1 MSRINQN
8 VGSMVAQRVLS
19 QQNMDLSKTLN
30 RLSTGLRI
38 VRGSDDPA
46 GLIASENLRAEK
58 VAINSAMNNAE
69 RAEQVVNVAE
79 GGLQEISSMLVELQ
93 SLVTS
98 TANEA
103 GVSNEEKEAN
113 QLQIDS
119 ILQSIDRIA
128 NSTSFQ
134 GIKLLNGNFEY
145 TTNGVDQT
153 QIDDLKINSAKLSNA
168 AGSSMNV
175 DVTLV
180 NSATTGSVFLLDD
193 GAGGIDANGAGQ
205 ITFEITGN
213 EGTQQFTFAEGTAIA
228 DVANAINSFTDALGV
243 TATSAA
249 AGDDVQIDSTG
260 YGTDQFVRVRQL
272 SDNGGSNFVS
282 SAANGAA
289 VNDLKA
295 FGADAEVN
303 INGISA
309 TTNGL
314 QARVSSEGFDV
325 SLMLDSAF
333 AGAGGTGGTSS
344 FSITGGGADFNLGPQ
359 VNLANKVSLGIEA
372 VTTGSL
378 GSSASGT
385 LDSLKAGGL
394 SNVVNGDLSKAQ
406 GVVEDAIK
414 QVSGMR
420 GRLGAFQ
427 KNTVGSTINS
437 LSIALENTSAA
448 ESVIRDADFAAETA
462 NMTRA
467 QILGQAATQA
477 LAMANNQPS
486 SVLAL
491 LG

>member
-79 GGLQEISSMLVELQ
+79 GGLQEISNMLVELQ

-103 GVSNEEKEAN
+103 GVSGEEKEAN

-145 TTNGVDQT
+145 TTNSVNQAE
-153 QIDDLKINSAKLSNA
+153 IDDLKINSAKLSNT
-168 AGSSMNV
+168 AGASMNV

-180 NSATTGSVFLLDD
+180 NSANTAQAYLLDSGLTMGTNGD
-193 GAGGIDANGAGQ
+193 GQ
-205 ITFEITGN
+205 VTFEITGN
-213 EGTQQFTFAEGTAIA
+213 EGTQQFTFAEGTANA
-228 DVANAINSFTDALGV
+228 DVVAAINSFSDALGV
-243 TATSAA
+243 SASTD
-249 AGDDVQIDSTG
+249 GDDIQIDSSG

-272 SDNGGSNFVS
+272 SNNGGSNFVS
-282 SAANGAA
+282 DSQGGAA
-289 VNDLKA
+289 VNDLKD
-295 FGADAEVN
+295 FGVNAEVN

-314 QARVSSEGFDV
+314 EARVSSEGFDV
-325 SLMLDSAF
+325 TLMLDSAF
-333 AGAGGTGGTSS
+333 AGAGGTAGTSS

-385 LDSLKAGGL
+385 LDTLKAGGL

-406 GVVEDAIK
+406 SVVEDAIK

>member
-58 VAINSAMNNAE
+58 AAINSAMNNAE

-103 GVSNEEKEAN
+103 GVSKEEKEAN

-180 NSATTGSVFLLDD
+180 DSATTGSVFLLDD
-193 GAGGIDANGAGQ
+193 GAGGVDANGAGQ
-205 ITFEITGN
+205 VTFEITGN
-213 EGTQQFTFAEGTAIA
+213 KGTQQFTFAEGTQVSA
-228 DVANAINSFTDALGV
+228 VVTSINTFSEALGV
-243 TATSAA
+243 SASLDNV
-249 AGDDVQIDSTG
+249 DDVRFDSTG

-272 SDNGGSNFVS
+272 SENGGSNFVS
-282 SAANGAA
+282 ATAGGSG

-295 FGADAEVN
+295 FGEDAEVN

-325 SLMLDSAF
+325 SLMLDAAF

-359 VNLANKVSLGIEA
+359 VNLANKVSLGIDA

-406 GVVEDAIK
+406 SVVEDAIK
-414 QVSGMR
+414 QISGMR

>member
-153 QIDDLKINSAKLSNA
+153 EIDDLKINSAKLSNA

-272 SDNGGSNFVS
+272 SDNGGTNFVS
-282 SAANGAA
+282 ATAGGAG

-295 FGADAEVN
+295 FGEDAEVN

-359 VNLANKVSLGIEA
+359 VNLANKVSLGIDA

-414 QVSGMR
+414 QVSSMR

>member
-79 GGLQEISSMLVELQ
+79 GGLQEISNMLVELQ

-103 GVSNEEKEAN
+103 GVSGEEKEAN

-145 TTNGVDQT
+145 TTAGVNQT
-153 QIDDLKINSAKLSNA
+153 EIDDLKINSAKLSNA
-168 AGSSMNV
+168 AGASMNV

-180 NSATTGSVFLLDD
+180 NSANTAQAFLLDS
-193 GAGGIDANGAGQ
+193 GLTMGANGEGQ
-205 ITFEITGN
+205 VTFEITGN
-213 EGTQQFTFAEGTAIA
+213 DGSQQFTFAEGTQVSA
-228 DVANAINSFTDALGV
+228 VVTAINTFGDALGV
-243 TATSAA
+243 EAVLD
-249 AGDDVQIDSTG
+249 GDDVRIDSTG

-272 SDNGGSNFVS
+272 SDNGGTNYVS
-282 SAANGAA
+282 ASLGGAS
-289 VNDLKA
+289 VNDLKD
-295 FGADAEVN
+295 FGVNAEVN

-314 QARVSSEGFDV
+314 EARVSSEGFDV
-325 SLMLDSAF
+325 TLMLDSAF
-333 AGAGGTGGTSS
+333 AGAGGSAGTSS

-378 GSSASGT
+378 GSNGSGT
-385 LDSLKAGGL
+385 LDTLKAGGL

-406 GVVEDAIK
+406 TVVEDAIK
-414 QVSGMR
+414 QVSSMR

>member
-79 GGLQEISSMLVELQ
+79 GGLQEISNMLVELQ

-145 TTNGVDQT
+145 TTTGVNQT
-153 QIDDLKINSAKLSNA
+153 EIDDLKINSAKLSNA
-168 AGSSMNV
+168 AGASLNV

-180 NSATTGSVFLLDD
+180 NSATTAAVFLLDD
-193 GAGGIDANGAGQ
+193 GAGGVDANGSGQ
-205 ITFEITGN
+205 VTFEITGN
-213 EGTQQFTFAEGTAIA
+213 EGTQQFTFAEGTANA
-228 DVANAINSFTDALGV
+228 DVVAAINSFSDALGV
-243 TATSAA
+243 SASTD
-249 AGDDVQIDSTG
+249 GDDIQIDSSG
-260 YGTDQFVRVRQL
+260 FGTDQFVRVRQL
-272 SDNGGSNFVS
+272 SNNGGSNFVS
-282 SAANGAA
+282 DSQGGAA
-289 VNDLKA
+289 VNDLKD
-295 FGADAEVN
+295 FGVNAEVN

-314 QARVSSEGFDV
+314 EARVSSEGFDV
-325 SLMLDSAF
+325 TLMLDSAF
-333 AGAGGTGGTSS
+333 AGAGGAAGTSS

-378 GSSASGT
+378 GSSGSGT
-385 LDSLKAGGL
+385 LDTLKAGGL

-406 GVVEDAIK
+406 SVVEDAIK
-414 QVSGMR
+414 QVSSMR

>member
-1 MSRINQN
+1 M
-8 VGSMVAQRVLS
+8 
-19 QQNMDLSKTLN
+19 
-30 RLSTGLRI
+30 
-38 VRGSDDPA
+38 
-46 GLIASENLRAEK
+46 
-58 VAINSAMNNAE
+58 
-69 RAEQVVNVAE
+69 
-79 GGLQEISSMLVELQ
+79 
-93 SLVTS
+93 
-98 TANEA
+98 
-103 GVSNEEKEAN
+103 
-113 QLQIDS
+113 
-119 ILQSIDRIA
+119 
-128 NSTSFQ
+128 
-134 GIKLLNGNFEY
+134 
-145 TTNGVDQT
+145 
-153 QIDDLKINSAKLSNA
+153 
-168 AGSSMNV
+168 
-175 DVTLV
+175 
-180 NSATTGSVFLLDD
+180 
-193 GAGGIDANGAGQ
+193 
-205 ITFEITGN
+205 
-213 EGTQQFTFAEGTAIA
+213 
-228 DVANAINSFTDALGV
+228 
-243 TATSAA
+243 
-249 AGDDVQIDSTG
+249 
-260 YGTDQFVRVRQL
+260 
-272 SDNGGSNFVS
+272 
-282 SAANGAA
+282 
-289 VNDLKA
+289 
-295 FGADAEVN
+295 
-303 INGISA
+303 
-309 TTNGL
+309 
-314 QARVSSEGFDV
+314 SSEGFDV

-333 AGAGGTGGTSS
+333 AGAGGAGGTSS

-359 VNLANKVSLGIEA
+359 VNLANKVSLGIDA

>member
-145 TTNGVDQT
+145 TTTGVDQT
-153 QIDDLKINSAKLSNA
+153 EIDDLKINSAKLSNA

-180 NSATTGSVFLLDD
+180 NSANKGTAFLLDD
-193 GAGGIDANGAGQ
+193 NAGAIDTNGAGQ
-205 ITFEITGN
+205 VTFEITGN
-213 EGTQQFTFAEGTAIA
+213 EGTQQFTFAEGTAMS
-228 DVANAINSFTDALGV
+228 DVVDAINTFGDALGV
-243 TATSAA
+243 VASTD
-249 AGDDVQIDSTG
+249 GNDVQIDSSG
-260 YGTDQFVRVRQL
+260 FGSDSFVRVRQL
-272 SDNGGSNFVS
+272 SDNGGTSYVS
-282 SAANGAA
+282 TAQDGAA
-289 VNDLKA
+289 VNDYKG
-295 FGADAEVN
+295 FGTNAEVN

-325 SLMLDSAF
+325 SIMLDSAF
-333 AGAGGTGGTSS
+333 AGAGGTAGTSS

-394 SNVVNGDLSKAQ
+394 ANVVNGDLSSAQ

>member
-153 QIDDLKINSAKLSNA
+153 EIDDLKINSAKLSNA

-180 NSATTGSVFLLDD
+180 DSAATGAAFLLD
-193 GAGGIDANGAGQ
+193 AGTTIDTNGAGQ
-205 ITFEITGN
+205 VTFEITGN

-359 VNLANKVSLGIEA
+359 VNLANKVSLGIDA

-414 QVSGMR
+414 QVSSMR

-486 SVLAL
+486 SVLSL

>member
-180 NSATTGSVFLLDD
+180 DSATTGSVFLLDD

-205 ITFEITGN
+205 VTFEITGN

>member
-8 VGSMVAQRVLS
+8 VGSMVAQRVLA

-58 VAINSAMNNAE
+58 AAINSAMNNAE

-145 TTNGVDQT
+145 TTTGVDQA

-168 AGSSMNV
+168 AGSSLNV
-175 DVTLV
+175 DITLV
-180 NSATTGSVFLLDD
+180 DSASTAAAFLLDNGTTVD
-193 GAGGIDANGAGQ
+193 AGGSGQ
-205 ITFEITGN
+205 VTFEVTGN
-213 EGTQQFTFAEGTAIA
+213 KGTQQFTFAEGTQVSA
-228 DVANAINSFTDALGV
+228 VVTSINTFSEALGV
-243 TATSAA
+243 SASLDNV
-249 AGDDVQIDSTG
+249 DDVRFDSTG

-272 SDNGGSNFVS
+272 SENGGNNFVS
-282 SAANGAA
+282 TSAGGTGI
-289 VNDLKA
+289 NDLKA
-295 FGADAEVN
+295 FGDDAKVN

-325 SLMLDSAF
+325 SIMLDAAF
-333 AGAGGTGGTSS
+333 AGAGGAGGTSS

-359 VNLANKVSLGIEA
+359 VNLANKVSLGIDA

-406 GVVEDAIK
+406 SVVEDAIK
-414 QVSGMR
+414 QISGMR

>member
-1 MSRINQN
+1 
-8 VGSMVAQRVLS
+8 
-19 QQNMDLSKTLN
+19 
-30 RLSTGLRI
+30 

-79 GGLQEISSMLVELQ
+79 GGLQEISNMLVELQ

-145 TTNGVDQT
+145 TTTGVDQT
-153 QIDDLKINSAKLSNA
+153 EIDDLKINSAKLSNS
-168 AGSSMNV
+168 AGASMNV

-180 NSATTGSVFLLDD
+180 NSATTASVFLLDD
-193 GAGGIDANGAGQ
+193 GAGGVAANGSGQ
-205 ITFEITGN
+205 VTFEITGN
-213 EGTQQFTFAEGTAIA
+213 EGTQQFTFAEGTATA
-228 DVANAINSFTDALGV
+228 DVVAAINSFSDALGV
-243 TATSAA
+243 SASTD
-249 AGDDVQIDSTG
+249 GDDIQIDSSG
-260 YGTDQFVRVRQL
+260 FGTDQFVRVRQL
-272 SDNGGSNFVS
+272 SENGGSNFVS
-282 SAANGAA
+282 ATQGGAS
-289 VNDLKA
+289 VNDLKD
-295 FGADAEVN
+295 FGVNAEVN

-314 QARVSSEGFDV
+314 EARVSSEGFDV

-378 GSSASGT
+378 GSTGSGT
-385 LDSLKAGGL
+385 LDTLKAGGL

-406 GVVEDAIK
+406 SVVEDAIK

>member
-145 TTNGVDQT
+145 TTTGVDQT
-153 QIDDLKINSAKLSNA
+153 EIDDLKINSAKLSNA

-180 NSATTGSVFLLDD
+180 DSATTGSVFLLDD

-333 AGAGGTGGTSS
+333 AGANGTGGTSS

-414 QVSGMR
+414 QVSSMR

>member
-205 ITFEITGN
+205 VTFEITGN

>member
-79 GGLQEISSMLVELQ
+79 GGLQEISNMLVELQ

-153 QIDDLKINSAKLSNA
+153 EIDDLKINSAKLSNS
-168 AGSSMNV
+168 AGASLNV

-180 NSATTGSVFLLDD
+180 NSATTAAVFLLDD
-193 GAGGIDANGAGQ
+193 GAGGVAANGSGQ
-205 ITFEITGN
+205 VTFEITGN
-213 EGTQQFTFAEGTAIA
+213 EGTQQFTFAEGTANA
-228 DVANAINSFTDALGV
+228 DVVAAINSFSDALGV
-243 TATSAA
+243 SASTD
-249 AGDDVQIDSTG
+249 GDDIQIDSSG
-260 YGTDQFVRVRQL
+260 FGTDQFVRVRQL
-272 SDNGGSNFVS
+272 SNNGGSNFVS
-282 SAANGAA
+282 DSQGGAA
-289 VNDLKA
+289 VNDLKD
-295 FGADAEVN
+295 FGVNAEVN

-314 QARVSSEGFDV
+314 EARVSSEGFDV

-378 GSSASGT
+378 GSSGSGT
-385 LDSLKAGGL
+385 LDTLKAGGL

-406 GVVEDAIK
+406 SVVEEAIK

>member
-19 QQNMDLSKTLN
+19 QQNMDLSRTLN

-58 VAINSAMNNAE
+58 VAINAAMSNAE

-79 GGLQEISSMLVELQ
+79 GGLQEISNMLVELQ

-103 GVSNEEKEAN
+103 GVSAKEKEAN

-145 TTNGVDQT
+145 TTTGVNQAE
-153 QIDDLKINSAKLSNA
+153 IDDLQINSAKLSNT
-168 AGSSMNV
+168 AGSSIDV

-180 NSATTGSVFLLDD
+180 SGAQTARSYLLDD
-193 GAGGIDANGAGQ
+193 GTTIGTNGAGQ
-205 ITFEITGN
+205 VTFEVTGN
-213 EGTQQFTFAEGTAIA
+213 KGTQQFTFAEGTQVSAVIT
-228 DVANAINSFTDALGV
+228 AINTFGDALGV
-243 TATSAA
+243 TASLE
-249 AGDDVQIDSTG
+249 GDDVRIDSDG
-260 YGTDQFVRVRQL
+260 FGSDQFVRVRQL
-272 SDNGGSNFVS
+272 SGNGGTNYVS
-282 SAANGAA
+282 ATQGGAA
-289 VNDLKA
+289 VNDFKD
-295 FGADAEVN
+295 FGVDAEVN
-303 INGISA
+303 INGVSA

-325 SLMLDSAF
+325 SIMLDAAF

-378 GSSASGT
+378 GSSSNGT

-406 GVVEDAIK
+406 SVVEDAIK

-427 KNTVGSTINS
+427 KNTVGSTVNS

-477 LAMANNQPS
+477 LAMANTQPS

>member
-58 VAINSAMNNAE
+58 VAINAAMNNAE

-79 GGLQEISSMLVELQ
+79 GGLQEISNMLVELQ

-103 GVSNEEKEAN
+103 GVSTEEKEAN

-153 QIDDLKINSAKLSNA
+153 EIDDLKINSAKLSNA
-168 AGSSMNV
+168 NGAAINV

-180 NSATTGSVFLLDD
+180 NSANTGQVYLLDSGTTMGTNGD
-193 GAGGIDANGAGQ
+193 GQ
-205 ITFEITGN
+205 VTFEVTGN
-213 EGTQQFTFAEGTAIA
+213 EGTQQFTFAEGTQVSA
-228 DVANAINSFTDALGV
+228 VATAINTFGDALGV
-243 TATSAA
+243 QAVIE
-249 AGDDVQIDSTG
+249 GDDVRIDSTG
-260 YGTDQFVRVRQL
+260 YGTENFVRVRQL
-272 SDNGGSNFVS
+272 SANGGTNYVS
-282 SAANGAA
+282 STLGGAG
-289 VNDLKA
+289 VGDFK
-295 FGADAEVN
+295 GIGVDAEVN

-314 QARVSSEGFDV
+314 EARVSSEGFDV
-325 SLMLDSAF
+325 SIMLDSAF
-333 AGAGGTGGTSS
+333 AGAGGTAGTSS

-359 VNLANKVSLGIEA
+359 VNLANKVSLGINA

-394 SNVVNGDLSKAQ
+394 ANVVNGDLSSAQ

>member
-58 VAINSAMNNAE
+58 AAINSAMNNAE

-128 NSTSFQ
+128 NSTSLQ

-193 GAGGIDANGAGQ
+193 GAGGVDANGAGQ
-205 ITFEITGN
+205 VTFEVTGTK
-213 EGTQQFTFAEGTAIA
+213 GTQQFTFAEGTAIA
-228 DVANAINSFTDALGV
+228 DVANAINTFSDALGV

-249 AGDDVQIDSTG
+249 AGDDIRIDSTG

-272 SDNGGSNFVS
+272 SENGGSNFVS

-325 SLMLDSAF
+325 SLMLDAAF

-359 VNLANKVSLGIEA
+359 VNLANKVSLGIDA

-406 GVVEDAIK
+406 SVVENAIK
-414 QVSGMR
+414 QVSSMR